1 MAQPIYVHKTIDMSS
16 KPRSETRC
24 LTIEA
29 FYKKWQF
36 WRQNESIT
44 VIVDKGTSLE
54 NVLNRLEMEGL
65 AEIKMHPVY
74 GPEIVRIF
82 KLKKNNLFASS
93 PHIETPDAE
102 GDFGLPYVEDKN
114 GKKEFLGVRNL
125 DIDEN
130 SRLRVRNV
138 SGAGCIDDDKSKM
151 SHWDNVSQASAYTS
165 ALVNAASV
173 TFLGQ
178 WSNLT
183 YAGDTLF
190 IGSQFANIH
199 VPISAVMAYH
209 AARSKVT
216 RMMSNGMRNLGI
228 NYSRQL
234 FEYTHTGQTASL
246 LQWQL
251 FLLSQAA
258 ALSSPYQGINSLY
271 NFTLLRR
278 TFGLSIFRHGSFLFP
293 ALSNGIA
300 LGKRGKIFA
309 GAPIPC
315 AYSGCGG
322 EYGEGIAFAPALGDS
337 SEDFTFPDF
346 GGGYGGS
353 GISIKHKVQD
363 FGSRMF
369 YEFSRIAAPP
379 VSNPLQAANR
389 INSPANST
397 LQANRQA
404 SKSIPAANAMAT
416 PTQAPALLRTQA
428 MLATPQSA
436 AAQAPNGK
444 NALRTEL
451 HAPNSYAAISHA
463 PPSRSQMQM
472 PSAVSS
478 PSQAQSKSQSQIAK
492 MESFA
497 QPLFESPAAPSP
509 FPNPEKS
516 PAQIHSAPI
525 PNAQKTPVKISPQQ
539 IQMESPAFLSAI
551 PAKLA
556 SQAKIAALYAPNL
569 KLIASKPLVAS
580 GKVLAMENSSK
591 APAIP
596 LAIMAK
602 PEKAP
607 PIQLAAMAKS
617 EPIAALL
624 LKLPGQFEGLKRPL
638 NERLGR
644 GRGLLARAKE
654 FLMEVLKHPD
664 SHSPV
669 LAHCSSQMRPSAQSV
684 P

>member
-1 MAQPIYVHKTIDMSS
+1 MSS

-190 IGSQFANIH
+190 VGSQFANIH

-234 FEYTHTGQTASL
+234 FEFSYAAQSASI

-258 ALSSPYQGINSLY
+258 ALSSPYQGVNSLY

-278 TFGLSIFRHGSFLFP
+278 TFGLSIFQHGSFLFP

-300 LGKRGKIFA
+300 LGKRGKFSA

-315 AYSGCGG
+315 AYPD
-322 EYGEGIAFAPALGDS
+322 YGEGGGEEISFAPALGNPA
-337 SEDFTFPDF
+337 EDFTFPDF
-346 GGGYGGS
+346 GGGYGGN
-353 GISIKHKVQD
+353 GNSIKHKKLSFTAQNY
-363 FGSRMF
+363 SA
-369 YEFSRIAAPP
+369 FSRIAAQQA
-379 VSNPLQAANR
+379 SSPLQAANR

-404 SKSIPAANAMAT
+404 ANSIPAANAMAT

-436 AAQAPNGK
+436 AARAPNGK

-451 HAPNSYAAISHA
+451 HAPNSYAAISHEPA
-463 PPSRSQMQM
+463 SSSQVQM
-472 PSAVSS
+472 PSALCFPS
-478 PSQAQSKSQSQIAK
+478 PAQSKNQSRIARS
-492 MESFA
+492 EFPA
-497 QPLFESPAAPSP
+497 QSLFESLAAPSS

-539 IQMESPAFLSAI
+539 IQMESPALL
-551 PAKLA
+551 PTPPKLA
-556 SQAKIAALYAPNL
+556 AQSKIAPSPAPNL
-569 KLIASKPLVAS
+569 KLIASKPIVAS
-580 GKVLAMENSSK
+580 GKALAMENSSK

-596 LAIMAK
+596 PAIMAK

-644 GRGLLARAKE
+644 GGGLLARAKE

-664 SHSPV
+664 CYPPV
-669 LAHCSSQMRPSAQSV
+669 LPDRGSQMRPSAQSV